1 MKKAKGRGGGE
12 SSDKPE
18 RDEERGEERGREGGE
33 GSKKSLINQDEE

>member
-1 MKKAKGRGGGE
+1 MKKAKGGGGE
-12 SSDKPE
+12 RAATNQ